1 MDILKSGALKLGINL
16 TSAQTEQF
24 EVYYRELVDWNQRM
38 NLTSI
43 TGYEA
48 VQVKHFLDSLSILQ
62 VTDRAQSLNVIDV
75 GTGAGLPGIPLK
87 IAAPNIKLT
96 LLEATAKKAR
106 FLSHIVDKLG
116 LDDVQIV
123 TGRAEE
129 VAHKPEY
136 REQFDLVLS
145 RAVAPLPAL
154 VELTLPFC
162 GVGNHFIAHKKGDII
177 REMERARKVVSMMGG
192 IYKEVNSLLLE
203 DSGDRRYLIVIE
215 KLEPSP
221 AEYPRRPG
229 IPAKKPI
236 I

>member
-1 MDILKSGALKLGINL
+1 MDILKSGAQKLGINL
-16 TSAQTEQF
+16 TPAQLERF
-24 EVYYRELVDWNQRM
+24 EAYYRELIDWNQRM

-43 TGYEA
+43 TGYEEA
-48 VQVKHFLDSLSILQ
+48 QIKHFLDSISIIQ
-62 VTDRAQSLNVIDV
+62 AISKAQSLRVIDV

-87 IAAPNIKLT
+87 IVLPDMKLT
-96 LLEATAKKAR
+96 LLEATAKKTK
-106 FLSHIVDKLG
+106 FLHHIIDKLG
-116 LDDVQIV
+116 LKDVNIV

-129 VAHKPEY
+129 VGHNPEY
-136 REQFDLVLS
+136 RERYDLVLS

-162 GVGNHFIAHKKGDII
+162 GVGGNFIAQKKGDII
-177 REMERARKVVSMMGG
+177 REMERARKVVSLMGG
-192 IYKEVNSLLLE
+192 IFKEVKSVSLE
-203 DSGDRRYLIVIE
+203 ESDDRRYLIVIE

>member
-1 MDILKSGALKLGINL
+1 MDILKSGAQKLGINL
-16 TSAQTEQF
+16 TSTQLERF

-38 NLTSI
+38 NLTGI
-43 TGYEA
+43 TSYEE
-48 VQVKHFLDSLSILQ
+48 VQVIHFLDSLTIIQAIDKEQNL
-62 VTDRAQSLNVIDV
+62 AVIDV

-87 IAAPNIKLT
+87 IVLPDIKLT
-96 LLEATAKKAR
+96 LLEATAKKTR
-106 FLSHIVDKLG
+106 FLSHIVNMIG

-129 VAHKPEY
+129 VGHNAEY
-136 REQFDLVLS
+136 RERYNLVLS

-154 VELTLPFC
+154 VELTLPLC
-162 GVGNHFIAHKKGDII
+162 VVGGNFIAQKKGDII
-177 REMERARKVVSMMGG
+177 REMERARKVVSLMGG
-192 IYKEVNSLLLE
+192 IYKEVKSVSLE
-203 DSGDRRYLIVIE
+203 ESGDRRYLIVIE